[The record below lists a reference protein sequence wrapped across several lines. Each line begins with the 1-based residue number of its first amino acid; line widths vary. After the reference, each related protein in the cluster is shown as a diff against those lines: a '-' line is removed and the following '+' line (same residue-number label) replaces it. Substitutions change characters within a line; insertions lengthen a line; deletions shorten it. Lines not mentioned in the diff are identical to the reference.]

1 MHVSG
6 RACRSK
12 AVTRLPL
19 IVQGH
24 CGTVR
29 TGGIAPPAACSSKK
43 HSLRHLRLPHML
55 ARAQANVGDYEA
67 SARFYVRALQLN
79 PQAASV
85 WGYLRNSLA
94 CAGRMDLMGA
104 FEAEDLPALQQA
116 LPL

>member
-1 MHVSG
+1 M
-6 RACRSK
+6 
-12 AVTRLPL
+12 
-19 IVQGH
+19 
-24 CGTVR
+24 
-29 TGGIAPPAACSSKK
+29 
-43 HSLRHLRLPHML
+43 
-55 ARAQANVGDYEA
+55 QANVGDYEA
-67 SARFYVRALQLN
+67 SARFYVRALVLN